1 MSGQGRPNRESSLG
15 EEVAQRPEGS
25 PSGGPG
31 RPNREPSPGEAVA
44 QRPEGSPSGA
54 PSRRPIGLIGLG
66 IMGGM
71 MAETLLQHGHSVVGY
86 DITPATR
93 QRLASVGG
101 AVLPTATA
109 VAEAA
114 DVVIVSLSTTAAL
127 DATVEALATSQRPAT
142 AAKLIVLETSTLPLA
157 DKERAQKRLAKLG
170 ITLLDCPIS
179 GTAAR
184 MKERAWTVYC
194 SGPKTAVQRVRPILR
209 AFTDNT
215 PHVGVFG
222 NGTRMKFAANHLV
235 AILNVATAESI
246 NLARKLGLDPQQM
259 LDLFGPSQVL
269 GTGVMRLR
277 APFMIRRE
285 YSPPTMK
292 VEVWQK
298 DMQVIGDMAKS
309 VDCPTPLFSACVPI
323 YNAAMAQG
331 RAAQDTASVSEVLA
345 GMAGI
350 PPAPA
355 QAKTKPKAEPRQRA
369 S

>member
-1 MSGQGRPNRESSLG
+1 MATSNST
-15 EEVAQRPEGS
+15 
-25 PSGGPG
+25 
-31 RPNREPSPGEAVA
+31 
-44 QRPEGSPSGA
+44 
-54 PSRRPIGLIGLG
+54 RPIGVIGLG
-66 IMGGM
+66 IMGGI
-71 MAETLLQHGHSVVGY
+71 MAETLIQHGYAVVGY

-93 QRLASVGG
+93 QRLQRAGG
-101 AVLPTATA
+101 AALASATA

-114 DVVIVSLSTTAAL
+114 DLVIVSLSTSAAL
-127 DATVEALATSQRPAT
+127 AATMDAIAACQRPAN
-142 AAKLIVLETSTLPLA
+142 APKLIVLETSTLPLT
-157 DKERAQKRLAKLG
+157 DKEQAQKQLQRLG

-184 MKERAWTVYC
+184 MQDRAWTVYC
-194 SGPKTAVQRVRPILR
+194 SGPKSAMPRVLPILR
-209 AFTDNT
+209 AFTDST
-215 PHVGVFG
+215 PHVGAFG

-259 LDLFGPSQVL
+259 LDLFGPSPVL

-285 YSPPTMK
+285 YAPPTMK

-298 DMQVIGDMAKS
+298 DMQVIGDMAKA
-309 VDCPTPLFSACVPI
+309 VHCPTPLFSACVPI

-331 RAAQDTASVSEVLA
+331 RAEQDTASVSEVLA

-350 PPAPA
+350 DPVSPSPAAAAKAPRRPA
-355 QAKTKPKAEPRQRA
+355 RKARQA
-369 S
+369 